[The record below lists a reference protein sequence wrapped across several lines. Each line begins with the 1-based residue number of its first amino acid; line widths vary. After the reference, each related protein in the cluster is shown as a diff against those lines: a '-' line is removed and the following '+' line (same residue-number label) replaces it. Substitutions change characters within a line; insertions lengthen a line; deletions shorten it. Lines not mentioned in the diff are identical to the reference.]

1 MKKLVLLAAMLLV
14 GAFAAS
20 AQTAK
25 VSENITLN
33 GTSYT
38 TVSTRSSSGA
48 SSDIETP
55 YTWSSSRDSVSHKI
69 YLHQY
74 VKGDNAGKWT
84 CYVFKASKK
93 TGNQYKYYIP
103 DGQLIAEDIIKR
115 DPKLIKK

>member
-1 MKKLVLLAAMLLV
+1 MLLAVSMLV
-14 GAFAAS
+14 ACVIAG
-20 AQTAK
+20 AQTTK
-25 VSENITLN
+25 VSDSVSLN

-48 SSDIETP
+48 SSDIETS

-84 CYVFKASKK
+84 CYVFKTSKK

-115 DPKLIKK
+115 NPQLIKK

>member
-1 MKKLVLLAAMLLV
+1 MKKFMLLAAMLLV
-14 GAFAAS
+14 GAFAAG
-20 AQTAK
+20 AQTTK
-25 VSENITLN
+25 VSDNVSLN
-33 GTSYT
+33 GTSYI

-48 SSDIETP
+48 SPDVETP

-84 CYVFKASKK
+84 CYVFKTSKK

-115 DPKLIKK
+115 NPQLIKK